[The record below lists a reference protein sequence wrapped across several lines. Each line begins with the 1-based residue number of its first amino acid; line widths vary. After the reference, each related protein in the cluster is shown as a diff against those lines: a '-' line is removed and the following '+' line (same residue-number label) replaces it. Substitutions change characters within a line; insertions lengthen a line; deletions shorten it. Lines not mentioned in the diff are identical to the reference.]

1 MSLRTLLPLA
11 AAAFLLFASLP
22 AAAVTIERVTSPAGI
37 EAWLV
42 EDHTNPIIAMDASF
56 PGGASSDPE
65 DKVGLAN
72 LVAGL
77 LDEGAGDL
85 DSQAYQGKLADL
97 AIELS
102 FDAGRDSLDV
112 GLKTLADNR
121 DTAFAMLGLALT
133 KPRFD
138 PDAIE
143 RVRGQVL
150 TELAQQLASPG
161 SVANRALAQLVFS
174 GHPYGRPVNGEPES
188 VKAIARDDLLAWTAH
203 RLGRKG
209 LIVSVVGD
217 VTPAQLGPL
226 LDAAFA
232 GLPAAAEPIAVPDV
246 QPVGAGTVKV
256 IRRPIPQS
264 VAIFAEAGIKRDD
277 PDWYA
282 AFVMNHIL
290 GGGGFSSRLMA
301 EVREKRGLAYDTSS
315 FLIPRDHAA
324 LIGGEVSTRNDR
336 MADSLALVRQEWS
349 RMAESGVTDAELAD
363 AKKYLNG
370 SFPLELGSTSGIAGL
385 LESIQRY
392 KLGIDYLDRRAGLI
406 DAVTQDD
413 IRRVAKRLL
422 HADALAVVVVGDPKG
437 MN

>member
-1 MSLRTLLPLA
+1 MNLRALLPFA
-11 AAAFLLFASLP
+11 AAGVLLVAALP
-22 AAAVTIERVTSPAGI
+22 ATAATHIERVTSPGGV

-42 EDHTNPIIAMDASF
+42 EDHTNPIIAMNASF
-56 PGGASSDPE
+56 PGGASQDPAG
-65 DKVGLAN
+65 KAGLAN
-72 LVAGL
+72 LVSDL

-102 FDAGRDSLDV
+102 FDAGRDSFDV

-121 DTAFAMLGLALT
+121 DTAFSMLGLALT

-138 PDAIE
+138 ADAVE

-150 TELAQQLASPG
+150 TELTQQLESPG
-161 SVANRALAQLVFS
+161 SVANRALA
-174 GHPYGRPVNGEPES
+174 E
-188 VKAIARDDLLAWTAH
+188 IA
-203 RLGRKG
+203 
-209 LIVSVVGD
+209 
-217 VTPAQLGPL
+217 PL

-232 GLPAAAEPIAVPDV
+232 GVPATADLAAVPDV
-246 QPVGAGTVKV
+246 QLAGGGTVKV

-290 GGGGFSSRLMA
+290 GGGGFSSRLMN
-301 EVREKRGLAYDTSS
+301 EVREKRGLAYETSS
-315 FLIPRDHAA
+315 FLIPHDHAA
-324 LIGGEVSTRNDR
+324 LIGGEVGTRNDR
-336 MADSLALVRQEWS
+336 MAESLDIVRHEWN
-349 RMAESGVTDAELAD
+349 RMAESGVTEAELAD
-363 AKKYLNG
+363 AKKFLNG
-370 SFPLELGSTSGIAGL
+370 SFPLELGSTAGIAGL
-385 LESIQRY
+385 LQSIQRY
-392 KLGIDYLDRRAGLI
+392 HLGIDYLDRRAGLI
-406 DAVTQDD
+406 DAVTQAD

-422 HADALAVVVVGDPKG
+422 HADALAAVVVGDPKG